1 MTEIIL
7 LEIKCPFCKKSHFVK
22 TTEEEYMNYCAG
34 ELVQNAFPNL
44 TPTEREQI
52 ISHLCPECQ
61 ERIFG

>member
-7 LEIKCPFCKKSHFVK
+7 EMICPVCNTIHYVEV
-22 TTEEEYMNYCAG
+22 TEKEYVNYCAG
-34 ELVQNAFPNL
+34 ELAQNAFPNL

-61 ERIFG
+61 EKFFG